1 MITHPPLSIVRVPP
15 TNLFPNDVVVTDF
28 ADHFDEQL
36 DREEEVEEEVI
47 IEGPEEGARSRKIR
61 EEIRKFNNVRII
73 NS

>member
-1 MITHPPLSIVRVPP
+1 MRVPP

-36 DREEEVEEEVI
+36 DREEEVEEEEVV
-47 IEGPEEGARSRKIR
+47 IEGPEEGARTRKIR